1 MDVGDAG
8 RVLSKQGQG
17 KAGGKC
23 RNQRR
28 VSAQRIRIVPEHADQ
43 FVVEHAAVFDG
54 IDAGQQRTPHAFRA
68 LRVRAD
74 NNTVLMRLIANRPHL
89 FHAHLRAAGLA
100 DFLCIGYAAGR
111 GDFDGVDASLEILR
125 DCGTRLFR
133 GAAGQCDK
141 RGAMA
146 FGNRHQRSGCQ
157 DTRSEDLA
165 CINLIA

>member
-1 MDVGDAG
+1 
-8 RVLSKQGQG
+8 
-17 KAGGKC
+17 
-23 RNQRR
+23 
-28 VSAQRIRIVPEHADQ
+28 
-43 FVVEHAAVFDG
+43 
-54 IDAGQQRTPHAFRA
+54 
-68 LRVRAD
+68 
-74 NNTVLMRLIANRPHL
+74 MRLIANRPHL

-141 RGAMA
+141 RG
-146 FGNRHQRSGCQ
+146 RHGLRESPSAVRMQ